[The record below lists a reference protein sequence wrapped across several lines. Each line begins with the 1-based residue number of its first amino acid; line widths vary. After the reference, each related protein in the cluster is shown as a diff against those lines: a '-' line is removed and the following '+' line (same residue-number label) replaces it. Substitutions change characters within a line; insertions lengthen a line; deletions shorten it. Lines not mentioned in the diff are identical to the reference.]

1 MESVMKVE
9 GDIFRE
15 VAQAA
20 GDIVF
25 RYDLKTEKFMQYSD
39 RSELSK
45 YGSWLQNFDSAM
57 INAKMIYPDDIEEFL
72 RLTSRIK
79 SGEAGNIEGIFRMRL
94 HISSDYRWYRLIA
107 RTMFDEQGPYE
118 VLGRVSDIHNYMM
131 ASRENAE
138 GGTGHKMDMMGLS
151 DESAVM
157 DALVRYKRKHKS
169 ETMLACILFDVPE
182 YDRIVCGLSHA
193 KSEELLINLIRH
205 IRRGYPHGTL
215 VCRVGIHR
223 FAVFTGGI
231 TTLNEL
237 GEAVAKSMHGISEL
251 GEQYMKQL
259 DGRVLGAYVGIDFES
274 NYDGVENVIYGRA
287 LSALGTTE
295 GKNIGE
301 IAFFKQPEK
310 NANSFEAA
318 SAEPEDMIAEYV
330 IDLLRDEEPDEHSL
344 EDRRAHVMACMRIL
358 FEKLADKYGFE
369 RVSMSVCRS
378 GEDVEYIQWSTKEI
392 DAIPDGCL
400 LHVEGGQDMVESK
413 VTFWEPYI
421 VGDVYSYPDSSEYG
435 RMIALSAVRSFAQA
449 GFECTNGVR
458 GIVSFEFYTQP
469 HMWSND
475 EINAFNTVRY
485 VADFCVRYI
494 EVKDGYFAG

>member
-1 MESVMKVE
+1 MKAE

-57 INAKMIYPDDIEEFL
+57 INAKMIYPDDIEAFL
-72 RLTSRIK
+72 RLTSKIK
-79 SGEAGNIEGIFRMRL
+79 SGEAGSIEGIFRMRL

-107 RTMFDEQGPYE
+107 RTRFDERGPYE
-118 VLGRVSDIHNYMM
+118 VLGRVSDIHNYVL

-138 GGTGHKMDMMGLS
+138 GFAGHKMDMMGLS

-169 ETMLACILFDVPE
+169 ETMLACILFDIPE

-193 KSEELLINLIRH
+193 KAEELLINLIRR

-231 TTLNEL
+231 TTINEL
-237 GEAVAKSMHGISEL
+237 SEAVAESIHGISEL
-251 GEQYMKQL
+251 GGQYTKQH
-259 DGRVLGAYVGIDFES
+259 DGMTFGAHVGIDFES
-274 NYDGVENVIYGRA
+274 NYDGVEKVIYGRA

-295 GKNIGE
+295 GKNNGE

-310 NANSFEAA
+310 DANSFEAA
-318 SAEPEDMIAEYV
+318 SAETEDMIAEYV
-330 IDLLRDEEPDEHSL
+330 IDLLRDEEPEELSS
-344 EDRRAHVMACMRIL
+344 EERRAHVMACMRIL
-358 FEKLADKYGFE
+358 FEKLADRYGFE
-369 RVSMSVCRS
+369 RVSMSFCRS
-378 GEDVEYIQWSTKEI
+378 GEYVECMQWSAKEI

-400 LHVEGGQDMVESK
+400 LHVEGGQNMVESK

-469 HMWSND
+469 HMWNNN

-485 VADFCVRYI
+485 VTDFCVRYI
-494 EVKDGYFAG
+494 EES